1 MLDGLGKI
9 WNSPNTLVGL
19 VVGGL
24 GLWFGGRV
32 GIGHNAVE
40 FRDSPLMDL
49 FASCGAI
56 TLGNVIVYGSRAYGL
71 AEHERVHT
79 LQGQFAGPVYLPLH
93 AIGMALSLLSCPF
106 TSLRRRGC
114 GPFHGH
120 LNFMEGWPGCAS
132 LYRSP
137 PRR

>member
-40 FRDSPLMDL
+40 FRDSPLMDR
-49 FASCGAI
+49 FAPCGAI
-56 TLGNVIVYGSRAYGL
+56 TIGNVIVYGSRAYGL

-79 LQGQFAGPVYLPLH
+79 LQGQFAGPAYLPLH
-93 AIGMALSLLSCPF
+93 ALGMALSLLSYPLPL
-106 TSLRRRGC
+106 LRRSGC
-114 GPFHGH
+114 SPFHGR
-120 LNFMEGWPGCAS
+120 LNFMEGPPTRDCLYPG
-132 LYRSP
+132 
-137 PRR
+137 RRP